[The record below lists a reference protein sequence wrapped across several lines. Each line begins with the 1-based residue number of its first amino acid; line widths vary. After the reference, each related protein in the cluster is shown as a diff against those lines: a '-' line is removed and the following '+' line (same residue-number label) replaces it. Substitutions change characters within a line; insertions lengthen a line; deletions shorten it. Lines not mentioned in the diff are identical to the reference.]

1 MAIQLV
7 DSSCAVPKRNEKTE
21 CRQRHAAGKSRHSQ
35 LCATGGQRTTQS
47 RGPLHDRGSSNDRVV
62 KLLPLVKR
70 VALKLRGHLPAHVEL
85 DDLVSDGTVGLIDA
99 VRKFDPAK
107 GVTIESYA
115 RYRIR
120 GAILDSLRDQDHASR
135 DMRRR
140 MKKIESTCRGLENRL
155 GRPAEDAEMAA
166 ALGLSLGKWYDRV
179 AELRRIGFEGTAS
192 RIPQEY
198 NKRINE
204 ENLPAAEGDNP
215 FELCYRREQ
224 KDLLCRV
231 LGCLTERER
240 AIINLYYK
248 EAQTMKQIGAR
259 LGIDESR
266 VSQLHSAAIVRLR
279 SRIADRLRPVP
290 GVKGLPAVAGGVT
303 QLFRVA
309 EGARPRRA
317 AAVRAGRDG
326 ERAAAYGA

>member
-7 DSSCAVPKRNEKTE
+7 ISSSTVPERRQKSQCKR
-21 CRQRHAAGKSRHSQ
+21 RHAAGKSRRNQ
-35 LCATGGQRTTQS
+35 LCSTGGQRTTQS
-47 RGPLHDRGSSNDRVV
+47 RGPSHDWGACNDRVV
-62 KLLPLVKR
+62 KLLPLVRR
-70 VALKLRGHLPAHVEL
+70 VALNLRGHLPAHVEL
-85 DDLVSDGTVGLIDA
+85 DDLISDGTVGLIDA
-99 VRKFDPAK
+99 VRKFDPAR

-140 MKKIESTCRGLENRL
+140 MKKIESTCQGLEHRL

-166 ALGLSLGKWYDRV
+166 AMGLSLKQWYKRV
-179 AELRRIGFEGTAS
+179 AELQRIGFEGTAS

-204 ENLPAAEGDNP
+204 EDLPAAEAGNP

-224 KDLLCRV
+224 ADLLSCA

-240 AIINLYYK
+240 AIMTLYYK
-248 EAQTMKQIGAR
+248 QSRTMKEIGAC

-279 SRIADRLRPVP
+279 SRVANMLRPVP
-290 GVKGLPAVAGGVT
+290 GGTGHCRAGVG
-303 QLFRVA
+303 RA
-309 EGARPRRA
+309 GAYGQS
-317 AAVRAGRDG
+317 AAVS
-326 ERAAAYGA
+326 GA